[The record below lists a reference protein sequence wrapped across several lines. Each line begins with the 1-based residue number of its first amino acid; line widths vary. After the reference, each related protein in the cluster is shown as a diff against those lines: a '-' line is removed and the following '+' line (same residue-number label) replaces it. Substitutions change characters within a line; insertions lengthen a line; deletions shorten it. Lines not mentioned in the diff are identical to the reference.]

1 MKSFNNFTIIF
12 LFSIYFSNL
21 HAQIDSL
28 QISKIDTFKINFE
41 NVYELNAINFIP
53 FSEKVGINNRELNST
68 QYKINLENNSLS
80 LSDTIQY
87 SIFDTL
93 FVQYNSMNFNL
104 KKNYKNRSLIKYF
117 DNNINNYI
125 STVKTET
132 VDLSA
137 KSIFGKELKSNGTLL
152 RGFTFGSNK
161 DLEVNSGLRL
171 QLAGKISDEIEI
183 VAALTDENTPIQ
195 PEGNTERL
203 EELDKVFIEIKHKN
217 ANAVFGD
224 YNLKQN
230 IGEFGKVERK
240 LQGVVGNF
248 NIENYNGSV
257 SFASSRGKFNSMQ
270 FAGIDGVQGPYRL
283 SGTNG
288 ENDIIVIAGSEKIY
302 LDGRQLKR
310 GENND
315 YIIEYSIGEITF
327 TPKILITSLS
337 RITIDFE
344 YTNRQYDRNTISANA
359 QGNFFSNKL
368 KFYINAIQE
377 GDNKNS
383 PIDFTISDE
392 SEQLLIDAGDNQLL
406 AAQSGIIQLEGDSLG
421 LYYDLDS
428 LINGENYKIFIYSPG
443 SENAKFNIVFSY
455 VGENNG
461 NYIRESIGKFKFVG
475 INKGAYLPIRLL
487 PLPEKNQLAN
497 FVFDYSPIE
506 KININLELAGSSYD
520 KNTFS
525 SVDDKDN
532 NGFARNL
539 KFKIEPID
547 VNLFETYL
555 GKISSSYRDRLLNKR
570 FKSIDRINEIEF
582 ERNYN
587 TKNSTLNEEIL
598 REFLINFNPVE
609 SIDFIGQY
617 GNLKKGNNFSSERI
631 YAKTNWRNYKNTN
644 INYEYD
650 FVNSDNSIL
659 QSDWLKQ
666 NGEISYQINMFQPG
680 FSFRS
685 EDKNENKLFTD
696 SLLNSSLKY
705 FEYSPFLNLSF
716 ENNLII
722 SAKYTFTK
730 ESSPLDGIMEE
741 EAKSYAHTYSLN
753 WNEFKEFSTLLDF
766 TFRNKKYSDK
776 FSQLGF
782 GDNETILLRSQ
793 SNINLLDRF
802 FSGNIYYNAASERSA
817 KYEKVYIRVT
827 QGTGMFSYQGD
838 LNNNGIADENEYIID
853 PYEGDYIQTT
863 LPTDE
868 LFPVIDLKINSRF
881 QIDFAKQFD
890 QSNLFN
896 TILNSL
902 FTETTFRIEENSK
915 ITDTRKIYLL
925 NFNYFL
931 NDSLT
936 LRGTNYFQQDLHIL
950 KNQRDLSFR
959 LRFTE
964 TKNLNQY
971 SSGLEK
977 SFLKERNIRIK
988 FRMVDEV
995 NNETEFINKIENVFA
1010 PVNTNRSRF
1019 INSNELKTDFSYRPY
1034 NNIELGFLIKVGRL
1048 EDKFPTIP
1056 TILDENKLNLR
1067 LTLSLLEKG
1076 RLRFEIERTELL
1088 VNTNENIIPFE
1099 ITNGNLIGK
1108 NYIWRTNFDYR
1119 FTGNLQTNINYSG
1132 RLQGKGKVINTLRA
1146 EARAYF

>member
-1 MKSFNNFTIIF
+1 MKSLKKINILFILTF
-12 LFSIYFSNL
+12 LLSTV
-21 HAQIDSL
+21 HAQMDST
-28 QISKIDTFKINFE
+28 QISRVDTFKINFE
-41 NVYELNAINFIP
+41 NIYELSSVHVIP
-53 FSEKVGINNRELNST
+53 FSEKVKINNRLLNPT
-68 QYKINLENNSLS
+68 QYTFNVLNNSIS
-80 LSDTIQY
+80 LSDTLTY

-93 FVQYNSMNFNL
+93 FIEYNSIDLKL
-104 KKNYKNRSLIKYF
+104 KKHYKNRTLVKYF
-117 DNNINNYI
+117 DSNYNQYI
-125 STVKTET
+125 GTVKNESI
-132 VDLSA
+132 DLSS
-137 KSIFGKELKSNGTLL
+137 KGIFGKELKSSGTLL

-270 FAGIDGVQGPYRL
+270 FNGIDGVQGPYRL

-288 ENDIIVIAGSEKIY
+288 ENDIIVIAGSEKVFM
-302 LDGRQLKR
+302 DGKQLKR
-310 GENND
+310 GENSE
-315 YIIEYSIGEITF
+315 YTIEYSIGEITF

-359 QGNFFSNKL
+359 NTNYFNNKL
-368 KFYINAIQE
+368 KFSINAYQE
-377 GDNKNS
+377 GDNKNN
-383 PIDFTISDE
+383 PIDFTISNE
-392 SEQLLIDAGDNQLL
+392 SEQILNAAGDNQLL
-406 AAQSGIIQLEGDSLG
+406 ASQPGIIELEGDSLG
-421 LYYDLDS
+421 LYSVVDTVIS
-428 LINGENYKIFIYSPG
+428 GETYKIYLYSPG
-443 SENAKFNIVFSY
+443 FVNSKFNIIFSF

-461 NYIRESIGKFKFVG
+461 DYIRESIGKFKFVG
-475 INKGAYLPIRLL
+475 VKNGSYLPIKLL
-487 PLPEKNQLAN
+487 PLPEKNQLGN
-497 FVFDYSPIE
+497 FVIDYSPID
-506 KININLELAGSSYD
+506 KINLNLEIAGSSYD

-525 SVDDKDN
+525 NIDDKDN

-539 KFKIEPID
+539 KIKIAPID
-547 VNLFETYL
+547 LNIFENNI
-555 GKISSSYRDRLLNKR
+555 GSFNGSYRDRFINER
-570 FKSIDRINEIEF
+570 FKNIDRINEIEF

-587 TKNSTLNEEIL
+587 TSNSSVNEEKL
-598 REFLINFNPVE
+598 RELQFNYNPLE
-609 SIDFIGQY
+609 NIDFIGQY

-631 YAKTNWRNYKNTN
+631 LAKTSWQNYNN
-644 INYEYD
+644 INLNYDYD
-650 FVNSDNSIL
+650 FVNSENSIL
-659 QSDWLKQ
+659 KSNWFKQ
-666 NGEISYQINMFQPG
+666 NGEISYQLLNLQPG

-685 EDKNENKLFTD
+685 ENKKENKINID
-696 SLLNSSLKY
+696 SLLNSSLNY
-705 FEYSPFLNLSF
+705 TEYSPFVNLSLI
-716 ENNLII
+716 NNLIL

-730 ESSPLDGIMEE
+730 ESLPNKGKLIEE
-741 EAKSYAHTYSLN
+741 SKSYTHTYSLS
-753 WNEFKEFSTLLDF
+753 WNEFKEFSTILDF
-766 TFRNKKYSDK
+766 SFRNKKYSET
-776 FSQLGF
+776 FSQLGLSN
-782 GDNETILLRSQ
+782 NETILLRSQ
-793 SNINLLDRF
+793 SNINLFDRF
-802 FSGNIYYNAASERSA
+802 IYGNIYYNAASERTA
-817 KYEKVYIRVT
+817 KLEKVFIRVIE
-827 QGTGMFSYQGD
+827 GTGTYSYQGD
-838 LNNNGIADENEYIID
+838 LNNNGIAEENEYIID
-853 PYEGDYIQTT
+853 PYEGDYIQST

-890 QSNLFN
+890 QSTFIN

-902 FTETTFRIEENSK
+902 YSETTFRIEENSK
-915 ITDTRKIYLL
+915 IIDTKKIYLL
-925 NFNYFL
+925 NFNSFL
-931 NDSLT
+931 NDST
-936 LRGTNYFQQDLHIL
+936 TIRGTNYFQQDLHIL

-964 TKNLNQY
+964 NRNLNQF
-971 SSGLEK
+971 SSGIEK
-977 SFLKERNIRIK
+977 SYLKEKEIRIK
-988 FRMVDEV
+988 FRMVDEI
-995 NNETEFINKIENVFA
+995 NNETEFKNKIENVQA
-1010 PVNTNRSRF
+1010 PINTNRSRLV
-1019 INSNELKTDFSYRPY
+1019 NSNELQTDFSYRPY
-1034 NNIELGFLIKVGRL
+1034 TNLEFGFLIKVSRL
-1048 EDKFPTIP
+1048 EDKFPSTP

-1076 RLRFEIERTELL
+1076 RLRFEFERTELL
-1088 VNTNENIIPFE
+1088 VNTNQNIIPFE